1 MRLSELIGTLS
12 PTAWTV
18 LALLLFVAV
27 FAAVSVKTFRP
38 GSRDEQERANR
49 LPLEDD
55 HV

>member
-1 MRLSELIGTLS
+1 VKLSELIGTLS

-18 LALLLFVAV
+18 MALLLFVAV
-27 FAAVSVKTFRP
+27 FAGVGVRTFRP